1 MYQKNA
7 KKGTEKNME
16 KFKVKGVIFYYEPK
30 MSYSSRCDINGINV
44 ERGVD
49 TVVFTAPPSIRI
61 ADVKLLKVIKQFPD
75 VTTLIIEE
83 NIQSIEISNF
93 LFPNVKNVISKNSIF
108 KNGDMLLVS
117 YYGKS
122 GYNLLNTFCKK
133 TGELIDLAGVI
144 KISDYAFEG
153 CRSKNIINAN
163 DIETMDIK
171 SFSGSVFDMDND
183 YEKGIKAIGSFLI
196 GVDYSVPVVEVPEA
210 VTKNACSFDNYK
222 TVKEVVLKNDSSI
235 HALYNRYNA
244 IICDKISIDYDDY
257 INVSSLRTIRSK
269 EINVTSKNTIYSSCD
284 GMLFDDTGRFL
295 YICPSLYEGNV
306 IIKEGTEYIE
316 NYAFCNVQNITSV
329 KFPDSLRELGDFA
342 FSNCRNL
349 KHIDFGK
356 GLTHIGGS
364 YGISVFS
371 YCTGIKNL
379 HVPSTI
385 KLIGKSAFSNCELGT
400 VILDDGVEIID
411 SNAFSGC
418 HIKEIVLPDSIHCL
432 KNGCLAG
439 VNNITIKGDVPP
451 GLIPSLIDSYCSGG
465 QYNALY
471 DIIEITD
478 GENILFVPK
487 YMQTGDIN
495 AFDRRLMYRP
505 LKDTITAQGF
515 VSSICNY
522 AVTLEVHQN
531 LSIIIYKHT
540 KDKEL
545 RSYLRRAS
553 LSIAKRLID
562 SGDEERLVDLLNLDL
577 MTVASMKKIIDS
589 VKDAEMTA
597 ASAYILSAINNAGGG
612 KKTFKL

>member
-1 MYQKNA
+1 
-7 KKGTEKNME
+7 ME
-16 KFKVKGVIFYYEPK
+16 KFKVKGVTFYYEPK
-30 MSYSSRCDINGINV
+30 MYYSSICDINGINV
-44 ERGVD
+44 ESGVD

-83 NIQSIEISNF
+83 NIKSIEISNF

-122 GYNLLNTFCKK
+122 GYYLLNTFCKK

-171 SFSGSVFDMDND
+171 SFSGSVFDLDND

-196 GVDYSVPVVEVPEA
+196 GVDYSVPVVEVPET

-235 HALYNRYNA
+235 NALHNCYNV
-244 IICDKISIDYDDY
+244 IICDKISIDYDGY
-257 INVSSLRTIRSK
+257 ISLSSLRTVRYR
-269 EINVTSKNTIYSSCD
+269 EINVTAKNTSYGSYD

-295 YICPSLYEGNV
+295 YACPSLYEGEVV
-306 IIKEGTEYIE
+306 IREGTEYIE
-316 NYAFCNVQNITSV
+316 DYAFYNVQNITSV
-329 KFPDSLRELGDFA
+329 KFPDSLKELGSSA
-342 FSNCRNL
+342 FSNCVNL

-364 YGISVFS
+364 YGTNIFS
-371 YCTGIKNL
+371 CCTGIKNI
-379 HVPSTI
+379 HIPSTI
-385 KLIGKSAFSNCELGT
+385 KLIGASAFSNCQ
-400 VILDDGVEIID
+400 LDTITLDEGVEVID
-411 SNAFSGC
+411 SNAFAGC
-418 HIKEIVLPDSIHCL
+418 HIKEITLPKSTHCL
-432 KNGCLAG
+432 KSGCFDG
-439 VNNITIKGDVPP
+439 VERIIINGDVPP
-451 GLIPSLIDSYCSGG
+451 GLIPSIIY
-465 QYNALY
+465 QYNSGRQYDTLY
-471 DIIEITD
+471 DIVEITD
-478 GENILFVPK
+478 GENVLFVPK
-487 YMQTGDIN
+487 FMQSCDIN
-495 AFDRRLMYRP
+495 TFDRRLMYRP

-515 VSSICNY
+515 VSSICDY
-522 AVTLEVHQN
+522 AVTLEVRQN